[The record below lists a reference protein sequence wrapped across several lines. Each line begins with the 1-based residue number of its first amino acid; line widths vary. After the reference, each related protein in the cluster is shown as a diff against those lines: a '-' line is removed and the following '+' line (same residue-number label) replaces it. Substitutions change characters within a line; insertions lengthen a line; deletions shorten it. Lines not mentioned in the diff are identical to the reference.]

1 MIDRRGFLIGAGSL
15 AFAGLAR
22 NAQAFAPPP
31 RWAPYADAFVLDACG
46 TIGRQDHEG
55 DAPLSALELGDL
67 RESGLSA
74 LQVTVA
80 PVGHYKDA
88 FEQTI
93 EQIASWDDEIARHP
107 EQLLLAR
114 TGADLQRAQSER
126 KTAMIYGFQD
136 TTPIGEDLDRITVFH
151 RSGVRVVQLTY
162 NLRNLVGDGC
172 LEPGDAG
179 LSKFGHKL
187 VEALNEKKIVVDL
200 AHSGRR
206 TALEGIAASKSPAVI
221 SHTGCA
227 AIADVPRNKTDA
239 ELRAVAERGG
249 VVGMYLMPFLRLKG
263 QPMAADLI
271 AHIEHAI
278 KVCGEDH
285 VGLGSDG
292 TVAATKLTPE
302 YKRDHRKFIAERRAL
317 GISAPGEADDVY
329 LILPDLNHPRRFET
343 LAAMLSARGHSDARI
358 GKILGGNFKRVMSE
372 VWA

>member
-15 AFAGLAR
+15 ALAGLAR

-31 RWAPYADAFVLDACG
+31 RWAPYADTFVLDACG
-46 TIGRQDHEG
+46 TIGRQDHKG

-88 FEQTI
+88 FEQSI

-114 TGADLQRAQSER
+114 TGADLQRAHSER

-227 AIADVPRNKTDA
+227 ALADVPRNKTDA

-249 VVGMYLMPFLRLKG
+249 VVGIYLMPFLRLKG

-271 AHIEHAI
+271 AHLEHAV

-285 VGLGSDG
+285 VGLGSDC
-292 TVAATKLTPE
+292 TVAATQLTAE

-372 VWA
+372 VWG